1 MDFFLK
7 HKIMIL
13 RSVGALMLLIGF
25 AAHFWTTPKTVVSET
40 EIAAANV
47 ARMEASVKGDVKSL
61 KKAKPDVTTFRESL
75 MSAQEQQQRYLTVFA
90 MILGVLFLAYSFVK
104 KEQD

>member
-7 HKIMIL
+7 HKIMIF

-25 AAHFWTTPKTVVSET
+25 TAHFWTTPKTVVSET

-47 ARMEASVKGDVKSL
+47 ARMEASVKGNAQSL
-61 KKAKPDVTTFRESL
+61 KKAKPDIATFRESL

-90 MILGVLFLAYSFVK
+90 MILGILFLAYSFVK
-104 KEQD
+104 K